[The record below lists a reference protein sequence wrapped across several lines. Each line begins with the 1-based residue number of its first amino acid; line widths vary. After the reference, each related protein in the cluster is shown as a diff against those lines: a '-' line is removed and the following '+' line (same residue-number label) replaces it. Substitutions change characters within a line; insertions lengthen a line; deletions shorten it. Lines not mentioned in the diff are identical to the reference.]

1 MKTSDP
7 SRNAWRRLIRHLI
20 GLISLP
26 IIGLYI
32 VAYRLMG
39 KPCIYYRGEIDVR
52 PVEPLT
58 ENQYLFT
65 RLFPALIPLSVIALV
80 SIASRLLIIG
90 RSMVE

>member
-1 MKTSDP
+1 MKTSDS
-7 SRNAWRRLIRHLI
+7 SRNGWSRLIRHLI
-20 GLISLP
+20 GMISLP

-39 KPCIYYRGEIDVR
+39 KRCIYYWGEMDVR

-80 SIASRLLIIG
+80 WIASRLLNI
-90 RSMVE
+90 SA